1 MQQCQMIASQHLT
14 SKEAHAI
21 DAIERVTETADE
33 ISAGL
38 EMMVYRACNRAT
50 PLSLSSMNQ
59 QSLVCPLP

>member
-1 MQQCQMIASQHLT
+1 MIASQHLI
-14 SKEAHAI
+14 SKKVHAT

-33 ISAGL
+33 IASGL
-38 EMMVYRACNRAT
+38 EMMVYKACNGAT